1 MSSSSCYVIHV
12 PVGADVSQFVYNALS
27 TKDVKKRR
35 IDASCEGEGIAI
47 SATRDGRIIVSMRD
61 YLLSRYQGDVSSIV
75 RYEVRPQLVKCT

>member
-1 MSSSSCYVIHV
+1 
-12 PVGADVSQFVYNALS
+12 VSQFVYNALS

-35 IDASCEGEGIAI
+35 IDTSCHEGEGIAI

-61 YLLSRYQGDVSSIV
+61 DLLSRYQGDVSSIV